1 MAEIIDS
8 EVYGYIVKHNSKL
21 WQTPNGK
28 FFWTTSAAA
37 KNSFGCH
44 WYPPFTTPPL
54 KFNEVQKLKALE
66 KKKIEVLRVKL
77 VAEVV

>member
-1 MAEIIDS
+1 MMAEIIDS
-8 EVYGYIVKHNSKL
+8 EIYGYIVKHDGKL

-28 FFWTTSAAA
+28 FFFVSSAAA
-37 KNSFGCH
+37 KNAFGCH
-44 WYPPFTTPPL
+44 WYPFTTPPL

-66 KKKIEVLRVKL
+66 KKKIEVLRVKI